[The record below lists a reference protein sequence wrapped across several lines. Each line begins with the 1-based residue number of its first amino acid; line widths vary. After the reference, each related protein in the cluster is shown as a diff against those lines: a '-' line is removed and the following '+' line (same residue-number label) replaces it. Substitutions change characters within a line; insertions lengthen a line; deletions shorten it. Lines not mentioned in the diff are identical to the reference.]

1 MFDTPQVNNKK
12 LFVGN
17 LPYSASEQQL
27 QELFSQYGEI
37 ASATIVTDRMS
48 GRSKGFA
55 FVEFTDESAA
65 QAAVD
70 GVNGYEMD
78 GRALVVNIAR
88 PPQPRENRAGGGFRP
103 RTGGGGFGGGNSRG
117 GGSYGGGSNNGY
129 RGRRDY

>member
-55 FVEFTDESAA
+55 FVEYTDEAAA
-65 QAAVD
+65 QAAVE

-88 PPQPRENRAGGGFRP
+88 PPQPRENRGGFRP
-103 RTGGGGFGGGNSRG
+103 RTGGGGFGGGNRG
-117 GGSYGGGSNNGY
+117 GSSFGGGSNNGY